1 MVLAAGLSGHRPA
14 AAAWL
19 KMSIRRARQW
29 FAVRGVR
36 GSRASRSDSVTLE
49 RIDSRSEAQM
59 FNDTDTV
66 GYAFKRAFYRVD
78 GVTMYVCWLIWAG
91 ILIWAMFDAEASRI
105 EVLVKLMIGL
115 MSPFLYVLLG
125 LMRIPGLL
133 SAVIIAAINIWFL
146 SVYF

>member
-1 MVLAAGLSGHRPA
+1 
-14 AAAWL
+14 
-19 KMSIRRARQW
+19 
-29 FAVRGVR
+29 
-36 GSRASRSDSVTLE
+36 
-49 RIDSRSEAQM
+49 M

-125 LMRIPGLL
+125 LMRNTWLAKRGDNCCDKHLVFVGLL
-133 SAVIIAAINIWFL
+133 LRIRIFDS
-146 SVYF
+146 

>member
-1 MVLAAGLSGHRPA
+1 
-14 AAAWL
+14 
-19 KMSIRRARQW
+19 
-29 FAVRGVR
+29 
-36 GSRASRSDSVTLE
+36 
-49 RIDSRSEAQM
+49 M

-78 GVTMYVCWLIWAG
+78 GVTMFVFWLIWSG
-91 ILIWAMFDAEASRI
+91 IFIWAMFDAEASRI

-115 MSPFLYVLLG
+115 MSPFLYVVLG

-133 SAVIIAAINIWFL
+133 SAVIIAAINIRFL